1 MVKTICL
8 KTISDVKQF
17 VDIVS
22 KCTYDIELVNEK
34 YVIDAKSILGIFSL
48 DLSKPIKMVIHSN
61 ECNELLEELSNFIC

>member
-1 MVKTICL
+1 MEKTICL
-8 KTISDVKQF
+8 KIISDVKQF

>member
-1 MVKTICL
+1 MEKTICL

>member
-1 MVKTICL
+1 MEKTICL

-22 KCTYDIELVNEK
+22 KCTYDIELINEK

>member
-1 MVKTICL
+1 MEKTICL

-48 DLSKPIKMVIHSN
+48 DLSKPIKMVIHSK
-61 ECNELLEELSNFIC
+61 ECNELLEELSKFIC